1 MVPIKRRIRQ
11 EMLVLVP
18 IGPSL
23 DNRLTV
29 RVYEPLVR
37 QLVELPFPSLLELS
51 STPEKSLIVI
61 ILLDH
66 IARNTNR
73 GEKQA
78 WVLTTVD
85 PVALKLADH
94 CIKEGH
100 DMAVPPHKR
109 HFYYFPY
116 MRSEDLANQELSLA
130 KNAMLVWDTRHC
142 GWDASIPAA
151 QRGLDHVIKFYR
163 IIEKYGRFPYRNAV
177 LKRENTAEEQKF
189 MDEGGFKFVLEE

>member
-1 MVPIKRRIRQ
+1 
-11 EMLVLVP
+11 MLVLVP

-78 WVLTTVD
+78 CV
-85 PVALKLADH
+85 VAL
-94 CIKEGH
+94 
-100 DMAVPPHKR
+100 
-109 HFYYFPY
+109 
-116 MRSEDLANQELSLA
+116 
-130 KNAMLVWDTRHC
+130 
-142 GWDASIPAA
+142 
-151 QRGLDHVIKFYR
+151 VIS
-163 IIEKYGRFPYRNAV
+163 
-177 LKRENTAEEQKF
+177 
-189 MDEGGFKFVLEE
+189 